1 MPVIWI
7 LTCVC
12 WFYAIENAGHSNM
25 ARISVVRY
33 TCLGLYTRDLL
44 VCKLY
49 ASCMPYAM
57 CVHRMP
63 AWRSQDEIA
72 IRLTFLVMQSITSLA
87 PCKNWQGLSRDLRG
101 PLRPAKHTDGQGKM
115 PPPWLTPI
123 SWRVLHQAKLLHLAP
138 RYPPPALG
146 HIAPARSLHEPSDSP
161 MAATDFN
168 QGSSTHRQTQSVAR
182 NLSLLL
188 EPVPSHPQPLQKNSI
203 RLSIRAYTPNRAL
216 YVLAQSSPAHTS
228 PGESLLMPPLS
239 PFRLIVSVYVE
250 SVWANVSVQMS
261 VCLCKCNQA
270 PHFPSYP
277 LLYNPPEVEISTDSL
292 ALQKE
297 KGKISAYY

>member
-1 MPVIWI
+1 MQVIWI

-25 ARISVVRY
+25 ARISIVLY
-33 TCLGLYTRDLL
+33 TCSGLYTRDLL

-146 HIAPARSLHEPSDSP
+146 HIAPARSLQEPSESP
-161 MAATDFN
+161 KAATDLN

-188 EPVPSHPQPLQKNSI
+188 EPAKNQP
-203 RLSIRAYTPNRAL
+203 
-216 YVLAQSSPAHTS
+216 
-228 PGESLLMPPLS
+228 
-239 PFRLIVSVYVE
+239 
-250 SVWANVSVQMS
+250 
-261 VCLCKCNQA
+261 
-270 PHFPSYP
+270 
-277 LLYNPPEVEISTDSL
+277 
-292 ALQKE
+292 
-297 KGKISAYY
+297 